1 MARVAFEN
9 KPAGIS
15 RTIDSIDY
23 PVIRIDDENYKSK
36 FTNKTFTS
44 KNIKAT
50 SYPVSKFD
58 NLTHSVKLDSI
69 LPFRIKFTTIGVKGA
84 DAFTVPPIGIAII
97 GISNYIL

>member
-9 KPAGIS
+9 KPTGIS
-15 RTIDSIDY
+15 RNINSIDY

-36 FTNKTFTS
+36 FTDKTFTS

-50 SYPVSKFD
+50 NYPVSKFD

-69 LPFRIKFTTIGVKGA
+69 LPFRVKFTTIGIKGG
-84 DAFTVPPIGIAII
+84 DAFNVPPIGIAII
-97 GISNYIL
+97 GINNYIL